1 MIWLIWITAAIK
13 MTASRV
19 MMAMVVPGRIGAAA
33 YSERAETS
41 PEGGLSQKG
50 HSNFRRRG
58 GLGGFPLTT
67 SDVNVPLV
75 VGCDG
80 RRRGP
85 SIEHQRCSTSRISA
99 RQVRT

>member
-19 MMAMVVPGRIGAAA
+19 IMAMVVPGRIGAAA
-33 YSERAETS
+33 YSERAEAS

-50 HSNFRRRG
+50 QSNFRRRG

-80 RRRGP
+80 RRHGP

-99 RQVRT
+99 RQART

>member
-1 MIWLIWITAAIK
+1 M
-13 MTASRV
+13 MT
-19 MMAMVVPGRIGAAA
+19 MVVPGRIEFAA
-33 YSERAETS
+33 YPDALRK
-41 PEGGLSQKG
+41 GGLNQKG

-80 RRRGP
+80 SRRSP
-85 SIEHQRCSTSRISA
+85 SVEHQRCSTSRISA
-99 RQVRT
+99 KQVRT

>member
-1 MIWLIWITAAIK
+1 
-13 MTASRV
+13 
-19 MMAMVVPGRIGAAA
+19 MAMVVPGRIAVRLPG
-33 YSERAETS
+33 RVETS
-41 PEGGLSQKG
+41 PKGGLNQKSY
-50 HSNFRRRG
+50 SNFRRRG

-80 RRRGP
+80 RRRSP

-99 RQVRT
+99 WQVGT